1 MILSGRHSQSIAA
14 ELAER
19 LDEPL
24 APVAFDRFPDGE
36 LMASIGDVTPADGE
50 RAIVVASTPSSDAHI
65 ELLQLQDAAH
75 EAGFGEV
82 ITVVPY
88 LGYARQDQAFEQGE
102 PVSVRAVA
110 RAISTGADRV
120 LTIDPHEEDV
130 CDFFDPPATP
140 ISAAARLAE
149 PLPDDLTDPLFLSP
163 DAGAIDLAE
172 TVQEAAGTGTV
183 DYFEKKRHSGSEVEI
198 SPSDTSVDG
207 RDVVVIDDII
217 ATGSTM
223 SEALSILQERGA
235 NRVFVTCIHPL
246 LAGNAVTKLSRAGVD
261 AVYGTDTIER
271 PCSAVSAAPVVVDA
285 LADQF

>member
-75 EAGFGEV
+75 EAGYGEV

-149 PLPDDLTDPLFLSP
+149 PLPEDLIDPLFLSP

-172 TVQEAAGTGTV
+172 TVREAAGTGTV
-183 DYFEKKRHSGSEVEI
+183 DYFEKTRHSGSDVEI

-207 RDVVVIDDII
+207 RDVVVVDDII

-223 SEALSILQERGA
+223 SEALTILQERGA

-261 AVYGTDTIER
+261 TVYGTDTLER
-271 PCSAVSAAPVVVDA
+271 PCSAVSAAPVVADA
-285 LADQF
+285 LADQL